1 MSEPMMEGR
10 VALITGGAGGI
21 GRAVAVRVLEEG
33 GTVVLA
39 DLSVEAAQAAA
50 VELGAGDRAIGL
62 GLDVSSEASVDACF
76 AQTLER
82 FGRLDAL
89 VHSAGIFLLKPWID
103 TTQQEFERVVS
114 VNLTGAFLCAK
125 AAARPMLDAG
135 YGRIVMV
142 ASVAGERG
150 GMHRVAYGAS
160 KGGLIN
166 MVRTIAVELAP
177 TGITINTVSPGP
189 VETEMAKLHT
199 PATRE
204 GFVRSVPMGRYGE
217 PVEVAEAAVFLAS
230 ERSGFMTGDILHVDG
245 GFIAGGLLSV

>member
-1 MSEPMMEGR
+1 MEGR

-50 VELGAGDRAIGL
+50 VEMGAGDRAIGL